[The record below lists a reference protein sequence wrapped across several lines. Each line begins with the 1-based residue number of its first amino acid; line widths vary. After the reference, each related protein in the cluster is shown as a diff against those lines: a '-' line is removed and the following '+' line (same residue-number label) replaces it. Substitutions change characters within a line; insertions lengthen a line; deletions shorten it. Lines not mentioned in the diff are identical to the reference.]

1 MSMHTLYEHIA
12 YVVCDKRIHE
22 LPCTYVVSVWT
33 VMDHYGPMCV
43 LCFVTLQV
51 TLDKVICSLAY
62 AALAAGLPYDVPSGE
77 SQICENLI
85 YLYSTLSQRSAQLAL
100 RFVVCPR
107 HWDVALMQCLVCTYC
122 TLAWS
127 KHLCRLARRS
137 AIPQSA
143 CSKPRGVCGTPTCC
157 RLCAMPRRRC
167 WQRPVKTVSR
177 PPAASQRAA
186 DLWLKRLG
194 PHLCVTRHGMLA
206 RECMHGGMRYLTSL
220 HCSRAME

>member
-100 RFVVCPR
+100 RFR
-107 HWDVALMQCLVCTYC
+107 
-122 TLAWS
+122 
-127 KHLCRLARRS
+127 RLS
-137 AIPQSA
+137 S
-143 CSKPRGVCGTPTCC
+143 SLGRGAY
-157 RLCAMPRRRC
+157 AMPSMYMYTCMEQASMPPRQAQCDSTVCLLQATRRLRHTNLLPAVRNAAAALLATARQNC
-167 WQRPVKTVSR
+167 LQTARGKSTCGGSLAEATW
-177 PPAASQRAA
+177 AAS
-186 DLWLKRLG
+186 L
-194 PHLCVTRHGMLA
+194 RHTA
-206 RECMHGGMRYLTSL
+206 RDARS
-220 HCSRAME
+220 